1 MTPDLPVLPD
11 TSVLANLLKAPS
23 PEEKRQWARMALELV
38 DVDWAPR
45 PVPRA
50 FLDLPR
56 AEDDDEDVAW
66 DIAAR
71 VLASSTPYDA
81 EAAGKVKLSELAGQ
95 KLVVHDLRVQPIST
109 ADLEDD
115 PTRRVGAYLVL
126 AVSRP
131 GETDQTVAFTAS
143 PRVVAP
149 LIYAFARGDMP
160 IEGSVVTIG
169 KGKGKRSA
177 PLAFVVQRP
186 F

>member
-1 MTPDLPVLPD
+1 MTLPVLPD
-11 TSVLANLLKAPS
+11 TSVLANLIKAPT
-23 PEEKRQWARMALELV
+23 PEERRQWARMALELV

-56 AEDDDEDVAW
+56 AQDDDEDIAW

-71 VLASSTPYDA
+71 VLASGDPYDTD
-81 EAAGKVKLSELAGQ
+81 AAGKIKLSELVGEN
-95 KLVVHDLRVQPIST
+95 LIVHDLRVQPVSPI
-109 ADLEDD
+109 DMEDD

-126 AVSRP
+126 AVSKP
-131 GETDQTVAFTAS
+131 GDTDQTVAFTAS

-149 LIYAFARGDMP
+149 LLYAYAKGDMP
-160 IEGSVVTIG
+160 IEGTVIEIG
-169 KGKGKRSA
+169 SGKGKRSA
-177 PLAFVVQRP
+177 PLAFVVERP

>member
-1 MTPDLPVLPD
+1 MTLPALPD
-11 TSVLANLLKAPS
+11 TSVLANLMRAS
-23 PEEKRQWARMALELV
+23 TPEERRQWARMALELV

-56 AEDDDEDVAW
+56 SDDDDEDVAW
-66 DIAAR
+66 EIAAR

-81 EAAGKVKLSELAGQ
+81 GAAGKLKLSELTGQ
-95 KLVVHDLRVQPIST
+95 KIVVHDLRVQPVSA
-109 ADLEDD
+109 ADIEDD
-115 PTRRVGAYLVL
+115 PDRRVGAYLVL
-126 AVSRP
+126 AVSKP
-131 GETDQTVAFTAS
+131 GDTDQVVAFTSS

-149 LIYAFARGDMP
+149 LMYAYAAGELP
-160 IEGSVVTIG
+160 IEGTVTEIA

-177 PLAFVVQRP
+177 PLAFVIERP